1 MRGKYY
7 AQALHEVLL
16 TTSHSEETL
25 LKHFIETVR
34 ANGHAYLFPKIVRAY
49 ESIIAKEVKASTIVV
64 VSAKPLTDEK
74 VVALLKKEPFKNA
87 LSMSHKKVSR
97 MTDDNIIGGV
107 VVRTGTT
114 RIDASHKRAL
124 LDIYQSLISQ

>member
-7 AQALHEVLL
+7 ALALHEVLK
-16 TTSHSEETL
+16 TSPTKEETL

-34 ANGHAYLFPKIVRAY
+34 ANGHAYLFPKIIRAF
-49 ESIIAKEVKASTIVV
+49 EGIIAKEVKASTIVV
-64 VSAKPLTDEK
+64 TSAKPLTDEK
-74 VVALLKKEPFKNA
+74 VLAILKKEPFKNA
-87 LSMSHKKVSR
+87 LSLSHKKVAR
-97 MTDDNIIGGV
+97 KTDDGIIGGV

>member
-7 AQALHEVLL
+7 AQALYEALQA
-16 TTSHSEETL
+16 SPSKEETL
-25 LKHFIETVR
+25 LKHFIETVKR
-34 ANGHAYLFPKIVRAY
+34 NGHAYLFPKIIRAF
-49 ESIIAKEVKASTIVV
+49 EGIVSKEVKKSTIVV
-64 VSAKPLTDEK
+64 TSARPLSDEK

-87 LSMSHKKVSR
+87 LSASHKKVSR
-97 MTDDNIIGGV
+97 KTDERIIGGV

-124 LDIYQSLISQ
+124 LDIYQSLIAR